1 MSAIAGHQII
11 QRFRSDIW
19 IIAGSTIPTG
29 PVAMR
34 AMYNYL
40 FSKFGLI
47 RCRRGLPRQ
56 HFVTGG
62 SRETCT

>member
-19 IIAGSTIPTG
+19 IIAGSTIPTA
-29 PVAMR
+29 VAMR